1 MNSSLTFLRTSG
13 AVALVCLFLVAD
25 VAQAQRGGGGRRRD
39 FGGGRDGGGRDF
51 GGGRPGGFQRGGGR
65 GPGGGGLLGELQRDE
80 VRAELGVTDEQV
92 EQLTELA
99 EGSQERMRERMSGVM
114 EQMRAAETDEDRQAL
129 RDQMRAAGEELTKE
143 TEAEIGKV
151 LNEKQ
156 LSRLRQISLHRA
168 GTRAFTQDDIADE
181 LGLTDAQ
188 RQQLEELREQQDD
201 ARRELGF
208 RASDEEREQF
218 RQEWDAKMSAVL
230 TEQQRDAWQKRLGPP
245 PPERPDENESRPA
258 PAAAAA
264 PPAMQRPPVRIEE
277 APPGAD
283 VVASFGGAAT
293 TGEGSSNA
301 EAPSDDA
308 GSSRQTD
315 SADAAG
321 SDDEVRMSFNFRY
334 APWTE
339 VLKLF
344 AERAGLTLDLNVVPP
359 GTFNYYD
366 RRSYTAT
373 EALDIL
379 NGYLLPKGYVLVR
392 RDDFLVALNIDNGI
406 PPNLVPNIPPE
417 ELPNRGKN
425 ELLTVAFPLEGL
437 DVEQVAV
444 EIDEIKG
451 PQGKVVGLTTTN
463 SLLVT
468 DIGSNL
474 RRIHEIL
481 KGALARGGPQD
492 RTFKAYELQHVAADE
507 AAPIVRT
514 LLGVSAGVTNVSA
527 GNERDRDRRD
537 YRRDPRSDSTSGGSA
552 NVTEDLRTNKLL
564 VTATAAEHKIVEST
578 LETIDVEADGVRR
591 GGRTPYF
598 AVYKV
603 DSSDAR
609 EVTKTIDAL
618 LPGVVVNEDGRNDR
632 IHIFGTEAQHRE
644 VETLIR
650 QMDGLGGTS
659 DVAVIPLSRMDAIS
673 ATSMLRS
680 MFVGDGEMAPI
691 IEPDLTA
698 RQLLVRGSS
707 DQIAQVKTLLLQLG
721 EDGSGE
727 RTAAQQGRLRTLPLG
742 GRDPQEILPLI
753 ERMWDASSSTPIR
766 VVNPQNRGPVDSMR
780 SPGAETR
787 QQPTGLRQPL
797 DTPGLRRPSSAP
809 VPTGD
814 ANDARLPIDAT
825 SIEFPAAPT
834 ATGGRDARAAA
845 SVRFVSEENATSA
858 APADEAAATE
868 QAPTEEPNT
877 ETSGDTQVTI
887 TVLGDEV
894 IYASEDEET
903 LDRFERMLESTMQA
917 IPPRTS
923 WTVFTLQVADA
934 TETAAMLDQLFPD
947 SNVSMMSTGGGLL
960 GGSVSS
966 FSSGLLDATG
976 LSGLGTTSRTLRIIP
991 EIRSNSLW
999 VAGPSYRVREVEQM
1013 LEVLDASDLPDNLR
1027 DRVPGMIPVEH
1038 ADATDVYN
1046 MVKEVYRDYLED
1058 NSNDRGGRGG
1068 GNPFAALMGGGGRGG
1083 NDNNREPDIR
1093 LTLAVDTRTNQLI
1106 VSASDA
1112 LFREIELLVRS
1123 VDAAAEEARRTVQVV
1138 SLQNTNSTAVQSAL
1152 TSLIPKVKINVSSSS
1167 TRTSSSTSNSSD
1179 NGGRSSDGNRPS
1191 GDDVRR
1197 FFEQRMRERMQQ
1209 QGGGGGD
1216 DRGGRGGFG
1225 GGDRGGRGGFGGG
1238 DRGGRGGFG
1247 GRRGG

>member
-1 MNSSLTFLRTSG
+1 MNSSLSLLRTCG
-13 AVALVCLFLVAD
+13 AIALVSLLLVAD
-25 VAQAQRGGGGRRRD
+25 VAQAQRRGGGRRD
-39 FGGGRDGGGRDF
+39 FGGGREF

-65 GPGGGGLLGELQRDE
+65 GPGGGGILGELQREE
-80 VRAELGVTDEQV
+80 VRSELGVTEAQIEQI
-92 EQLTELA
+92 TELSQA
-99 EGSQERMRERMSGVM
+99 AQERMREQMGSLM
-114 EQMRAAETDEDRQAL
+114 EQMRSAPDEERDAVRAQLRAL
-129 RDQMRAAGEELTKE
+129 GEELALE
-143 TEAEIGKV
+143 TEQEVSKV
-151 LNEKQ
+151 LDEKQ
-156 LSRLRQISLHRA
+156 FTRLRQISLHRA
-168 GTRAFTQDDIADE
+168 GTRALTQDRIADE
-181 LGLTDAQ
+181 LGLSEDQ
-188 RQQLEELREQQDD
+188 RTKLEELREEQDQ

-208 RASDEEREQF
+208 GASDEEREQF
-218 RQEWDAKMSAVL
+218 RQEWDAKMVAVL
-230 TEQQRDAWQKRLGPP
+230 TEQQQNAWQERLGPP
-245 PPERPDENESRPA
+245 PPERPEDGDA
-258 PAAAAA
+258 PRRGDRNAAAP

-283 VVASFGGAAT
+283 VVASFDARARMGDDVAAPASDGAAASEST
-293 TGEGSSNA
+293 DGE
-301 EAPSDDA
+301 
-308 GSSRQTD
+308 
-315 SADAAG
+315 AAT
-321 SDDEVRMSFNFRY
+321 SPADDEVQMSFNFRY

-359 GTFNYYD
+359 GTFNYFD

-392 RDDFLVALNIDNGI
+392 RDDFLVCLNFDNGI
-406 PPNLVPNIPPE
+406 PPNLIPNIPPE
-417 ELPNRGKN
+417 ELANRGKN

-492 RTFKAYELQHVAADE
+492 RTFKAYPLEYVSADE
-507 AAPIVRT
+507 AAPIVRS
-514 LLGVSAGVTNVSA
+514 LLGLPAGITNVSA
-527 GNERDRDRRD
+527 GNERDRRYDRREP
-537 YRRDPRSDSTSGGSA
+537 PRTESGTNGTT

-644 VETLIR
+644 VEGLIR

-659 DVAVIPLSRMDAIS
+659 DVAVIPLTRMDAIS

-680 MFVGDGEMAPI
+680 MFIGDGDQAPI

-698 RQLLVRGSS
+698 RQLLVRGDSS
-707 DQIAQVKTLLLQLG
+707 QIAQVKTLLLQLG
-721 EDGSGE
+721 EDGTGQ
-727 RTAAQQGRLRTLPLG
+727 RPATQQGRIRTLPLG
-742 GRDPQEILPLI
+742 GRDPDEILPLL

-766 VVNPQNRGPVDSMR
+766 VVTPRNRGPVDDLR
-780 SPGAETR
+780 SPGTSTQR
-787 QQPTGLRQPL
+787 
-797 DTPGLRRPSSAP
+797 TPDARRSSDEPRFRRPSPPAENVDTRD
-809 VPTGD
+809 VP
-814 ANDARLPIDAT
+814 LDAT
-825 SIEFPAAPT
+825 SIETPQ
-834 ATGGRDARAAA
+834 AR
-845 SVRFVSEENATSA
+845 VRFVSDESTSDETATGESNE
-858 APADEAAATE
+858 ADANDASPEDA
-868 QAPTEEPNT
+868 
-877 ETSGDTQVTI
+877 QVTI

-894 IYASEDEET
+894 MFTSEDEEA

-999 VAGPSYRVREVEQM
+999 VAGPAYRVREVEQM
-1013 LEVLDASDLPDNLR
+1013 LEVLDATDLPDNLR

-1058 NSNDRGGRGG
+1058 QNDDRGRGGRNG

-1083 NDNNREPDIR
+1083 NDNSREPDIR

-1106 VSASDA
+1106 VSANDA
-1112 LFREIELLVRS
+1112 LFREIELLVRNI
-1123 VDAAAEEARRTVQVV
+1123 DAAAEEARRTVQVV
-1138 SLQNTNSTAVQSAL
+1138 SLQNTNSSAVQSAL

-1167 TRTSSSTSNSSD
+1167 TRTSSSSSSD
-1179 NGGRSSDGNRPS
+1179 NNSRSSDNNRPS
-1191 GDDVRR
+1191 GDDMRR

-1209 QGGGGGD
+1209 GGGGD
-1216 DRGGRGGFG
+1216 RGGDRGRGGF
-1225 GGDRGGRGGFGGG
+1225 GGDRGGRGG
-1238 DRGGRGGFG
+1238 DRGSRGGFGGFG